1 MVILLGGSEQDIS
14 MFLDTPRL
22 RDEPRDEEGRDD
34 GRLRGLHLR
43 LHHRMLGDV
52 DAATDAATDT
62 ATGVR
67 ASPKDD
73 CGMPWADCTK
83 SLQRCG
89 EAIERKASTGVDQQG
104 EERAGFED
112 DGEDNKD
119 NERTT
124 EQRFESRRVTR
135 YAEPASMPRTD
146 TPRQMRLIR
155 LLRLC
160 ETIGELF
167 KNEGRG
173 MIRYGSLCVAPVY
186 SILIPMVLCC
196 IYISHIVL
204 PVLFVSI
211 FHVQPFCV

>member
-22 RDEPRDEEGRDD
+22 RDEPRDEEGRDE
-34 GRLRGLHLR
+34 GRLTGLHLR

-52 DAATDAATDT
+52 DTGTDTATNT

-135 YAEPASMPRTD
+135 YATPDMLRIYNARYATD
-146 TPRQMRLIR
+146 TPRQIR
-155 LLRLC
+155 Q
-160 ETIGELF
+160 
-167 KNEGRG
+167 
-173 MIRYGSLCVAPVY
+173 IRYRYA
-186 SILIPMVLCC
+186 
-196 IYISHIVL
+196 
-204 PVLFVSI
+204 
-211 FHVQPFCV
+211 

>member
-52 DAATDAATDT
+52 DTGTDT

-135 YAEPASMPRTD
+135 YATPDMLRIYNARYATD
-146 TPRQMRLIR
+146 TPRQIR
-155 LLRLC
+155 QIRQ
-160 ETIGELF
+160 
-167 KNEGRG
+167 
-173 MIRYGSLCVAPVY
+173 IRYRYA
-186 SILIPMVLCC
+186 
-196 IYISHIVL
+196 
-204 PVLFVSI
+204 
-211 FHVQPFCV
+211 

>member
-1 MVILLGGSEQDIS
+1 

-52 DAATDAATDT
+52 DTGTDTATDT

-112 DGEDNKD
+112 DGEKAEDD
-119 NERTT
+119 DRAT
-124 EQRFESRRVTR
+124 EQRFEV
-135 YAEPASMPRTD
+135 AESCEMRHAGCAADAPD
-146 TPRQMRLIR
+146 TPDTPDAPSLRHRDTLSLRRGFVAGARL
-155 LLRLC
+155 
-160 ETIGELF
+160 
-167 KNEGRG
+167 
-173 MIRYGSLCVAPVY
+173 
-186 SILIPMVLCC
+186 
-196 IYISHIVL
+196 
-204 PVLFVSI
+204 VSEKMDER
-211 FHVQPFCV
+211 V

>member
-52 DAATDAATDT
+52 DTGTDTATDT

-89 EAIERKASTGVDQQG
+89 EAIERKASTGVDQLG
-104 EERAGFED
+104 EERASFED
-112 DGEDNKD
+112 DGEDDKD

-124 EQRFESRRVTR
+124 E
-135 YAEPASMPRTD
+135 
-146 TPRQMRLIR
+146 
-155 LLRLC
+155 
-160 ETIGELF
+160 
-167 KNEGRG
+167 
-173 MIRYGSLCVAPVY
+173 
-186 SILIPMVLCC
+186 
-196 IYISHIVL
+196 
-204 PVLFVSI
+204 
-211 FHVQPFCV
+211 

>member
-1 MVILLGGSEQDIS
+1 MVSSKGGSEQDIS

-52 DAATDAATDT
+52 DTGTDTATDT

-124 EQRFESRRVTR
+124 EQRFVVAESYEIRTA
-135 YAEPASMPRTD
+135 AESYEIRTAASI
-146 TPRQMRLIR
+146 Q
-155 LLRLC
+155 
-160 ETIGELF
+160 
-167 KNEGRG
+167 
-173 MIRYGSLCVAPVY
+173 YGVE
-186 SILIPMVLCC
+186 
-196 IYISHIVL
+196 
-204 PVLFVSI
+204 VSKKEK
-211 FHVQPFCV
+211 

>member
-52 DAATDAATDT
+52 DTGTDTATDT

-135 YAEPASMPRTD
+135 YARYATDIQRQICHRYATPD
-146 TPRQMRLIR
+146 TPDTPDTLQIRLIHRDTLSLQRGFVTSTR
-155 LLRLC
+155 L
-160 ETIGELF
+160 
-167 KNEGRG
+167 
-173 MIRYGSLCVAPVY
+173 
-186 SILIPMVLCC
+186 
-196 IYISHIVL
+196 
-204 PVLFVSI
+204 VSEKMDER
-211 FHVQPFCV
+211 V

>member
-1 MVILLGGSEQDIS
+1 

-52 DAATDAATDT
+52 DTGTDTATDT

-135 YAEPASMPRTD
+135 YARYATDIQRQICHRYATPD
-146 TPRQMRLIR
+146 TPDTPDTLQIRLIHRDTLSLQRGFVTSTR
-155 LLRLC
+155 L
-160 ETIGELF
+160 
-167 KNEGRG
+167 
-173 MIRYGSLCVAPVY
+173 
-186 SILIPMVLCC
+186 
-196 IYISHIVL
+196 
-204 PVLFVSI
+204 VSEKMDER
-211 FHVQPFCV
+211 V